1 MSLKKFILSLLVCC
15 WVGATFAQTE
25 QVLPT
30 TVLPRHPRLLLLR
43 GEEKALR
50 QKINRDAYWKSLQEG
65 IVTECDRLLQEP
77 VNERIQVGRRILT
90 ISRDN
95 LRRIFLLSY
104 AYRTTGK
111 RQYLMRAEQE
121 MLAAARFSD
130 WNPSHFLDTSEMTMA
145 MAIGYDWCYDALP
158 GASREE
164 IRAAIVEK
172 GLKASLNEADAWFLK
187 SDHNWNQV
195 CNGGMLYGALAVF
208 ETDRQFCADIV
219 NRSIGS
225 VPLAMKAYAPD
236 GAYPEGPGYWSYGTS
251 YNVMLIAA
259 LEKIFGSSFGLLNAS
274 GFLQT
279 GMYAQMMITPSLR
292 QFCYSDNGTV
302 VGFNPI
308 VFWFYHKTHDPA
320 LLFNQKRLFERD
332 ASADY
337 VSNWLL
343 PSNLHFTAD
352 NERRQTQ
359 QGASLLPMAMIFGA
373 GSGASLANPPQPQ
386 SLMWIGRGQS
396 PVAVMRSSWQPDALF
411 LGFKM
416 GTPKANHSHLD
427 VGSFIFEA
435 EGVRWAYDFGIEDYN
450 RLEVA
455 GVSLWG
461 HGDGVQ
467 RWDVFRHR
475 TQSHN
480 TLTFNDKPQSA
491 VEMANLDD
499 SGDCNGAMYVMSDLS
514 AMYADQLP
522 GVKRAVSLV
531 DKRYAVIQDQFTT
544 AGQFTKVRWNMLTEA
559 DKVTFTTD
567 TTVLLEK
574 GGKKLYLKVDAP
586 FPVRFYTHDVTPTN
600 SYDSPNIGGQ
610 FVGFEAD
617 LALNATQQVTVYL
630 MPGEEVAQPEKT
642 YSFD

>member
-1 MSLKKFILSLLVCC
+1 MKKI
-15 WVGATFAQTE
+15 
-25 QVLPT
+25 
-30 TVLPRHPRLLLLR
+30 
-43 GEEKALR
+43 K
-50 QKINRDAYWKSLQEG
+50 RDAYWSGLQEG
-65 IVTECDRLLQEP
+65 IVSECDKLLQVP
-77 VNERIQVGRRILT
+77 TNERVKVGMRILS

-104 AYRTTGK
+104 AYRTTGNK
-111 RQYLMRAEQE
+111 QYAQRAEQE
-121 MLAAARFSD
+121 MLAAAQFSD

-145 MAIGYDWCYDALP
+145 LSIGYDWCYDTLP
-158 GASREE
+158 ETSRKE
-164 IRAAIVEK
+164 IRTAIVEK
-172 GLKASLNEADAWFLK
+172 GLKESLVEANAWFLNA
-187 SDHNWNQV
+187 DHNWNQV
-195 CNGGMLYGALAVF
+195 CNGGMTYGALAVF
-208 ETDRQFCADIV
+208 EHHPDLSAQLI
-219 NRSIGS
+219 NRAIHS

-259 LEKIFGSSFGLLNAS
+259 LEKLFGNSFGLLDAP
-274 GFLQT
+274 GFLHT

-308 VFWFYHKTHDPA
+308 VFWFYSKTHDAA
-320 LLFNQKRLFERD
+320 LLYNQKRLFERD

-343 PSNLHFTAD
+343 PPNLLFTAD

-386 SLMWIGRGQS
+386 SLMWTGRGQS
-396 PVAVMRSSWQPDALF
+396 PVAVMRSRWQADASF

-416 GTPKANHSHLD
+416 GTAKANHSHLD

-435 EGVRWAYDFGIEDYN
+435 DGVRWAYDFGIEDYN

-461 HGDGVQ
+461 HGDGAQ

-480 TLTFNDKPQSA
+480 TLTINDKPQSA
-491 VEMANLDD
+491 VAMANLDD
-499 SGDCNGAMYVMSDLS
+499 FGERNGAMYVMSDLS
-514 AMYADQLP
+514 AMYNDQMP

-544 AGQFTKVRWNMLTEA
+544 NGQFTKVTWNMLTEA
-559 DKVTFTTD
+559 ERITFTSD
-567 TTVLLEK
+567 TTALLEK
-574 GGKKLYLKVDAP
+574 DGKKLYLKVEAP
-586 FPVRFYTHDVTPTN
+586 FPVRFYTRGVTPANT
-600 SYDSPNIGGQ
+600 YDSPNKSGQ

-617 LALNATQQVTVYL
+617 LTLNATQQMTVYL
-630 MPGEEVAQPEKT
+630 MPGEDVAQPQKT
-642 YSFD
+642 YLFKN